1 MGMHGPSSP
10 RLTRYRLSL
19 YRCGCKRL
27 PEFLPRETI
36 ANIIEIPPNG
46 YRGPGDANMRG
57 CSDRCNSIE
66 ESTCGNNEEEQKVEF
81 RFRADSNCTVTRLN
95 KDQRENWIGN
105 MNSHRPKS
113 EAQITIRPQVL
124 IDGENYAEYGSRK
137 SCLSSN
143 VGLAKKGT
151 SLPMR
156 FLGRFCL
163 LLAFSLAF
171 VLICSEIPESLS
183 LYDDTSNDFL
193 VSGPAPKN
201 GRVQTARREANP
213 RQDAAPTATL
223 PSFPLIH
230 CARPA
235 LPPGPNLLRLLSIQR
250 K

>member
-81 RFRADSNCTVTRLN
+81 RFRADSNCTVTRLD

-105 MNSHRPKS
+105 MNSHCPKS
-113 EAQITIRPQVL
+113 DR
-124 IDGENYAEYGSRK
+124 RK
-137 SCLSSN
+137 APVEIMRKN
-143 VGLAKKGT
+143 KK
-151 SLPMR
+151 
-156 FLGRFCL
+156 
-163 LLAFSLAF
+163 
-171 VLICSEIPESLS
+171 
-183 LYDDTSNDFL
+183 
-193 VSGPAPKN
+193 
-201 GRVQTARREANP
+201 
-213 RQDAAPTATL
+213 
-223 PSFPLIH
+223 
-230 CARPA
+230 
-235 LPPGPNLLRLLSIQR
+235 
-250 K
+250 